1 MCPCLPH
8 TSIHHVVPTHLVD
21 ADGGLPGQLVVP
33 QLDDVPEG
41 VFEGGGGFLVAPL
54 DVADVAH
61 HHVHDG
67 VLDQAEEDEHRAGV
81 HEHVDSLQ
89 QKQR

>member
-8 TSIHHVVPTHLVD
+8 TSIHLVVPTHLVD
-21 ADGGLPGQLVVP
+21 ADGGLPGQLVVA

-41 VFEGGGGFLVAPL
+41 VFEGRGGFLVAPL

-89 QKQR
+89 REQR